1 VSAQDWSS
9 TAREARLKINL
20 QSVIE
25 DAEELLAG
33 LRELD
38 DTEIDEDARGRAPRH
53 ERAEI
58 AFRLQRLSHQADMIR
73 VRVVSTYFDFR
84 EREKDSGR

>member
-1 VSAQDWSS
+1 V
-9 TAREARLKINL
+9 KIDL
-20 QSVIE
+20 QSVIG

-38 DTEIDEDARGRAPRH
+38 GTEIDEEARGRAPRH
-53 ERAEI
+53 QRGDM
-58 AFRLQRLSHQADMIR
+58 AFRLQRLAHQADRIR
-73 VRVVSTYFDFR
+73 VGLNSSYFDFR